1 MSDDCHVFLN
11 RTFMARA
18 HRVALIAT
26 VVTVTY
32 LLLFF
37 SIFPVPLDAK
47 VAEQILSVVTKT
59 LPILKHIAFLCVSL
73 PSLQIPWWL
82 LVSFG
87 SYCLWSIG
95 IGLVSLRECPEAY
108 NELLVVSFLPFVH
121 QIRHVLFFLK
131 LQSYLYLQ
139 SLTFLSL

>member
-1 MSDDCHVFLN
+1 M
-11 RTFMARA
+11 TRA

-37 SIFPVPLDAK
+37 NILPVPLDAK
-47 VAEQILSVVTKT
+47 IAEQILIVVRNEK
-59 LPILKHIAFLCVSL
+59 PSHSIAQAIAFFLTLSPPL
-73 PSLQIPWWL
+73 LQIPWWL

-108 NELLVVSFLPFVH
+108 NELLVVSFLYLLLIKFA
-121 QIRHVLFFLK
+121 IFL
-131 LQSYLYLQ
+131 LYRYLNFSFTLGNHSSQ
-139 SLTFLSL
+139 K

>member
-1 MSDDCHVFLN
+1 
-11 RTFMARA
+11 MARA

-26 VVTVTY
+26 ITTVTY

-37 SIFPVPLDAK
+37 NIFPVPLLDAN
-47 VAEQILSVVTKT
+47 VAEQILFV
-59 LPILKHIAFLCVSL
+59 
-73 PSLQIPWWL
+73 IPWWL

-108 NELLVVSFLPFVH
+108 NELLVEITEAKNDLRTKGVTVD
-121 QIRHVLFFLK
+121 
-131 LQSYLYLQ
+131 
-139 SLTFLSL
+139 